1 MSKVFQQLLDIKS
14 EKGAGYIV
22 LIDPD
27 RKNEDTL
34 VKQVTVANKFSVD
47 ALFVGG
53 SLMMDSKELLLLKRK
68 QIFPSSSFQVG

>member
-1 MSKVFQQLLDIKS
+1 MMSKVFQQLLDIKS

-34 VKQVTVANKFSVD
+34 VKQVTF
-47 ALFVGG
+47 
-53 SLMMDSKELLLLKRK
+53 
-68 QIFPSSSFQVG
+68 